1 MAAKQGSLS
10 WIDQPMHARY
20 RPRDSPLMC
29 SICNN
34 LRIHY
39 IEIKFLASS
48 LRCRN
53 IIERPSVRD
62 VDRKIR
68 NPSEYLM
75 RRVGKKGAT
84 VISRNGKN

>member
-1 MAAKQGSLS
+1 
-10 WIDQPMHARY
+10 MHARD
-20 RPRDSPLMC
+20 RRGDSPLMY

-62 VDRKIR
+62 VDLKFEILR
-68 NPSEYLM
+68 N
-75 RRVGKKGAT
+75 
-84 VISRNGKN
+84 I